1 MDFGA
6 FVDIGGLDGL
16 IHVSQLSWE
25 KIKHPSEVVKEGDK
39 IQVRVESFDPKT
51 AKIALSYRSLQDNPW
66 NDVEARFPVGTT
78 ITGTVSRLANFGA
91 FVKIATGIEG
101 LIHISELAHRRIAN
115 VAQVLN
121 EGQDVE
127 VKILTVDPSA
137 QRIGLSLK
145 ATQAKPEGA
154 KSDANK
160 EPAQEE
166 QRREA
171 AVKKFQGQLRGG
183 TGTNNGGDLFGL
195 KL

>member
-1 MDFGA
+1 
-6 FVDIGGLDGL
+6 
-16 IHVSQLSWE
+16 
-25 KIKHPSEVVKEGDK
+25 
-39 IQVRVESFDPKT
+39 
-51 AKIALSYRSLQDNPW
+51 
-66 NDVEARFPVGTT
+66 
-78 ITGTVSRLANFGA
+78 
-91 FVKIATGIEG
+91 

-154 KSDANK
+154 KPDANK
-160 EPAQEE
+160 EPVQEE